1 MKADD
6 RWAVGGGRLAASH
19 SVASVIAEVA
29 ARLEGS
35 PHVEHVRAE
44 AQEVV
49 AALLDV
55 PRSWPALHRDA
66 PLDEATRIA
75 AIEAAARRAGGAPMQ
90 YAVRRAAFR
99 QLTLDVDE
107 RVLIPR
113 PETELLVELVLQE
126 DARRQGGIA
135 VDVGTGSGA
144 IALSLAC
151 EGRYD
156 RVIATDISRDALD
169 VARANASHAA
179 TACRC
184 GIELRHGSLLRPVHG
199 MQVRTVV
206 SNPPYI
212 AHGEAAALPPHVR
225 DWEPSVALFSGAEGM
240 DATVRLVREAAEV
253 LEPGG
258 LLAIETDFR
267 RAALVAERAASDG
280 RYTQV
285 RVRLDLTGRER
296 FVLARRLG
304 NVETA

>member
-1 MKADD
+1 MKGDD
-6 RWAVGGGRLAASH
+6 ASAIGHRLSAESH
-19 SVASVIAEVA
+19 TVASVIAEVA

-44 AQEVV
+44 AQELV

-55 PRSWPALHRDA
+55 PRSWPVLHGEAPVDA
-66 PLDEATRIA
+66 DTRRA
-75 AIEAAARRAGGAPMQ
+75 AFAAADRRVAGAPMQ

-99 QLTLDVDE
+99 RLTLGVDE

-126 DARRQGGIA
+126 DASRAGGIA

-151 EGRYD
+151 EGDYD
-156 RVIATDISRDALD
+156 RVIGIDVSLDALA
-169 VARANASHAA
+169 VARGNAGHAA
-179 TACRC
+179 AACRTPM
-184 GIELRHGSLLRPVHG
+184 EFRHGSLLGPVQG
-199 MQVRTVV
+199 MRVRTVV

-212 AHGEAAALPPHVR
+212 AHSEAASLPPAVR
-225 DWEPSVALFSGAEGM
+225 DWEPAVALYSGGTGM
-240 DATVRLVREAAEV
+240 DATVRLVRDAASV

-258 LLAIETDFR
+258 LLALEVDSR
-267 RAALVAERAASDG
+267 RAALAAECAASDG
-280 RYTQV
+280 RYCQV
-285 RVRLDLTGRER
+285 RVRLDLAGRER

-304 NVETA
+304 NVENA